1 MSYIFKKGDIVRVK
15 KVVGVGD
22 DPSLMRENQVVESVR
37 KIDVTDIDTYQV
49 DLVGSAY
56 LFTNHDLELVNS
68 AVTYPDS
75 SEKSNILKVEDD
87 IIDANLVEPEEVNKP
102 SVDYIKNSHV
112 SENQKKS
119 ISEMK
124 RIMMIFQNSQAV
136 IRPHFILTGPSGSGK
151 SNSIQVLCE
160 DLDIPFIEINAAQ
173 LTKEGTAGNSLSKA
187 LSTLSSSS
195 GKPTICFVDEFD
207 KLFISGNNNSSLA
220 HETTNGVQNEF
231 LKVLESEKATVAG
244 DYGKYLDIPIKNV
257 LFIFAGAFNGEENI
271 SIDRLRKFGIKTEF
285 LGRVGLVYNLHK
297 LTLEDMYSIL
307 EKSVLLENY
316 LKVFPAS
323 NKEKAIEV
331 IKKYIEKI
339 FEKNTLGARI
349 VNTLVHQYFIKGGK
363 LGEADVEKV
372 SFQQM
377 VDEF

>member
-15 KVVGVGD
+15 KVVGVAGC
-22 DPSLMRENQVVESVR
+22 DPSIMRENQVVESVR
-37 KIDVTDIDTYQV
+37 KINVTDIDTYQV

-87 IIDANLVEPEEVNKP
+87 IIDTNLVEPEEVNKP

-187 LSTLSSSS
+187 LSGLLNSD
-195 GKPTICFVDEFD
+195 GKPTICFV
-207 KLFISGNNNSSLA
+207 A
-220 HETTNGVQNEF
+220 
-231 LKVLESEKATVAG
+231 
-244 DYGKYLDIPIKNV
+244 
-257 LFIFAGAFNGEENI
+257 
-271 SIDRLRKFGIKTEF
+271 
-285 LGRVGLVYNLHK
+285 
-297 LTLEDMYSIL
+297 
-307 EKSVLLENY
+307 
-316 LKVFPAS
+316 
-323 NKEKAIEV
+323 
-331 IKKYIEKI
+331 
-339 FEKNTLGARI
+339 
-349 VNTLVHQYFIKGGK
+349 
-363 LGEADVEKV
+363 
-372 SFQQM
+372 
-377 VDEF
+377 